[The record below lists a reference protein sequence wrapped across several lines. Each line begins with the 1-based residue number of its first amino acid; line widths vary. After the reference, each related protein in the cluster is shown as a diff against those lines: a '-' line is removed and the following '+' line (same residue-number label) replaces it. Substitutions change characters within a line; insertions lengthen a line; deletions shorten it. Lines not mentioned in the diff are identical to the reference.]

1 MWLPEPIYESL
12 PYLYVVCGALIL
24 GGAIYVGIGTAGAP
38 YYLLI
43 GVLSILGGV
52 VIYLR
57 RTTARKAKSASDFT
71 DAE

>member
-24 GGAIYVGIGTAGAP
+24 SAAIYIGIGTAGAP

-57 RTTARKAKSASDFT
+57 RTTARKVNSGSDFT